1 MEEQYEKNGYQG
13 GGVRIILPPSVRW
26 SDEKSAVVTVWAREA
41 GRSFQR
47 TIHHVDI
54 VPDKTDPTEPFII
67 KIVFDLRDRR

>member
-1 MEEQYEKNGYQG
+1 MEELQYEKKGYH

-26 SDEKSAVVTVWAREA
+26 SNEKSALVTVWAQEA
-41 GRSFQR
+41 ERQFQR
-47 TIHHVDI
+47 TLHHVDI